1 MTKKPTSSNVDI
13 MDDILGG
20 DEPVTV
26 QVQPTIQPVV
36 QPQVQQPQVQ
46 PTQQTNS
53 SPFNLGF
60 SF

>member
-1 MTKKPTSSNVDI
+1 